1 MLKKGILNPEL
12 NRRLSL
18 LGHTDLT
25 FIVDAGMP
33 LPISDAVVDLSLVA
47 GIPSFAEVFSAIVD
61 KIEIEAATVAV
72 EARGQ
77 PSSELWRNLT
87 CPIEQITHEELKVL
101 LTEAKLIIRT
111 GECTPFA
118 NIALRSGV
126 PF

>member
-61 KIEIEAATVAV
+61 KIGVYLQSQNS
-72 EARGQ
+72 G
-77 PSSELWRNLT
+77 SWYGS
-87 CPIEQITHEELKVL
+87 L
-101 LTEAKLIIRT
+101 L
-111 GECTPFA
+111 
-118 NIALRSGV
+118 ALYQLV
-126 PF
+126 KNYE

>member
-33 LPISDAVVDLSLVA
+33 LPLSDAVVDLSLVA
-47 GIPSFAEVFSAIVD
+47 GIPSFAEVFSAVVD
-61 KIEIEAATVAV
+61 EIEIEAATVAV
-72 EARGQ
+72 EARDQ
-77 PSSELWRNLT
+77 PSSQLWRGLT
-87 CPIEQITHEELKVL
+87 RPIEQITHEELKAL
-101 LTEAKLIIRT
+101 LTDAKLIIRT